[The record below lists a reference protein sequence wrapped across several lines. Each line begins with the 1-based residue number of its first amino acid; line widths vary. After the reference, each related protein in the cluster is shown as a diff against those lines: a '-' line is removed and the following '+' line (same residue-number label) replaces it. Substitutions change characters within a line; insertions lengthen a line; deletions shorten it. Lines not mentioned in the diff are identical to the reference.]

1 MKFDVTRADSHLD
14 TIVKIGFKV
23 SLVILHEI
31 TLGLAGVQ
39 GDLGSAG
46 LHQVD
51 KPGSVLIFLVILG
64 IQTVVTEEMVSPS
77 TRYSRWTGPKLCT

>member
-14 TIVKIGFKV
+14 TIVEISLKV

-51 KPGSVLIFLVILG
+51 KPGSILVFLVILG

-77 TRYSRWTGPKLCT
+77 TRYGRWTGTELCT